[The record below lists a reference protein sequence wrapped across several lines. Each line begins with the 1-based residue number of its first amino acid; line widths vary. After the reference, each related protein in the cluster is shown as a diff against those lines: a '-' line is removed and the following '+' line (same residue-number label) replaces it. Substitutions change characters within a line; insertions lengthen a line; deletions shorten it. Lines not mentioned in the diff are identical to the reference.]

1 MTNNLEIQYNSLMTE
16 YNMLKN
22 ELSELDVLYSEVKDE
37 KETNKKTGSRINYV
51 FMAAQNSSLI
61 AIKSQRTNIISKMN
75 DIRRNIEELKIKE
88 FNINKNN
95 TEEQGSSVGLIRE
108 LLLNMGKDIKQEEFI
123 NKNEDSEVK
132 DDTYTNT
139 EDISDFLDSAFD
151 VNEEG
156 IVIDKK
162 EESSNDNEV
171 LSEKLFNYLKEKDL
185 EVYYHLEESS
195 LIIVNDNNDEEVL
208 TIVEYTNQYKPTGDV
223 LNILESLE
231 VKEVNELLG
240 IVITNIGMKFQI
252 VSSEEEEQIA

>member
-37 KETNKKTGSRINYV
+37 KETNKRTGSRINYV

-139 EDISDFLDSAFD
+139 EDISDFLDSTFD
-151 VNEEG
+151 INEEG

-162 EESSNDNEV
+162 EESSNDNET
-171 LSEKLFNYLKEKDL
+171 LSEKLFNYLKEKEL
-185 EVYYHLEESS
+185 EMYYHLEESS
-195 LIIVNDNNDEEVL
+195 LIIVNDNNEEVL
-208 TIVEYTNQYKPTGDV
+208 TIAEYINHYKPTGDI

>member
-139 EDISDFLDSAFD
+139 EDISDFLDSAF
-151 VNEEG
+151 
-156 IVIDKK
+156 
-162 EESSNDNEV
+162 
-171 LSEKLFNYLKEKDL
+171 
-185 EVYYHLEESS
+185 ESS